1 MKYMGSKNRLSK
13 EIVPIIQGYIDGMDN
28 CKGYLEPFV
37 GGANMIDK
45 IKCNK
50 KIGCDSHKYLI
61 AFLKALSIGY
71 KPPMN
76 ITEEEYKYIKT
87 HQDEYSDELLGYVG
101 FQLSYGAKWFDTFR
115 RDKIGKRKYDEEAYR
130 NVMKQA
136 PNLKGIDFICCDFR
150 NLPKDKINGYV
161 IYCDPPYRDTTKY
174 KTGDFPYE
182 EYYQWCRDMGRHNIV
197 LCSEYWMPDDF
208 ECIWEKKTTTQI
220 DSGRKA
226 NDKKNDRVE
235 KLYIYNKNIK

>member
-13 EIVPIIQGYIDGMDN
+13 EIAPIIQGYIDGIDN
-28 CKGYLEPFV
+28 CKGYLEPFC

-71 KPPMN
+71 EPPMN
-76 ITEEEYKYIKT
+76 INEEEYKYIKS

-136 PNLKGIDFICCDFR
+136 PNLKGINFVCCDFR
-150 NLPKDKINGYV
+150 DLPKDKINGYV

-174 KTGDFPYE
+174 KTDEFPYE
-182 EYYQWCRDMGRHNIV
+182 EYYDWVRKMSKDNIV

-208 ECIWEKKTTTQI
+208 TCIWTKKTSTQI

-226 NDKKNDRVE
+226 NDRRNDRVE
-235 KLYIYNKNIK
+235 KLYIYKY